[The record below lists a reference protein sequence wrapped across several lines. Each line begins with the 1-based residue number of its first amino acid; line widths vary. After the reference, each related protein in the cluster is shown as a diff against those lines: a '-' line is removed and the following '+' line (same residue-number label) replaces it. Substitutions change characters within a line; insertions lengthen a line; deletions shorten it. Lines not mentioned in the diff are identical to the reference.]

1 MQDHAEESEAM
12 TPLVGT
18 ALAVLAVAAFAAPLL
33 AERIGIPGAVLELV
47 VGLALGW
54 VLPGSTYASGTFIAS
69 LGALGFI
76 ILMFLVGVELDL
88 RSIWKG
94 SKRSIV
100 AGVLLFAVSMAVSQ
114 LLLGS
119 VLNASPFWVL
129 CGAATSVGITAP
141 VLYSQGI
148 LSSSFAKEVL
158 LIGSVAEFIYIMA
171 LNFVAASSGHSLHT
185 VAVSVGMRTSALVLL
200 TVAVSIIIRRLRNHI
215 PHHFQRYFRRDDPLE
230 LGLRGTF
237 ALLFFFVA
245 GTSFINIPDVL
256 GALMAGIIFRTVMGN
271 AKAIVERLTSV
282 ANSFFIPLFFLSVG
296 LQTPLHLS
304 ILGLL
309 PLIGLVIVVLFLP
322 RLLLIPYLMWRGFAF
337 RLSAAG
343 SMLLMAPLTLLIT
356 TAELGKAA
364 GILSPRTGAAMILT
378 ATLSALVFPVLG
390 KRLLLSEARS
400 TEPAGGDVSTG

>member
-1 MQDHAEESEAM
+1 M

-33 AERIGIPGAVLELV
+33 AEQVGIPGAVLELV

-54 VLPGSTYASGTFIAS
+54 VLPSSTYASGTFIAS

-100 AGVLLFAVSMAVSQ
+100 AGVLLFVVSLATSQ
-114 LLLGS
+114 FLLGS

-148 LSSSFAKEVL
+148 LNSSFAKEVL
-158 LIGSVAEFIYIMA
+158 LVGSVAEFSYIIA
-171 LNFVAASSGHSLHT
+171 LNFVAAFANHSLHT
-185 VAVSVGMRTSALVLL
+185 VAILVGLRTSALVLL
-200 TVAVSIIIRRLRNHI
+200 AVAVAVVIRKLRTRI
-215 PHHFQRYFRRDDPLE
+215 PHHFQRFFRRDDPIE

-237 ALLFFFVA
+237 ALMFFIVA
-245 GTSFINIPDVL
+245 GTSFIKIPDVL

-304 ILGLL
+304 LIALL
-309 PLIGLVIVVLFLP
+309 PLVGLVLVVLFLP
-322 RLLLIPYLMWRGFAF
+322 RLLLIPFLMWRGNSL
-337 RLSAAG
+337 RLSASG

-356 TAELGKAA
+356 TAELGRSA
-364 GILSPRTGAAMILT
+364 GILSAQTGAAMIVT
-378 ATLSALVFPVLG
+378 ATLSALVFPVVG
-390 KRLLLSEARS
+390 KKLLPEAEHMQETAS
-400 TEPAGGDVSTG
+400 GHAAVG

>member
-1 MQDHAEESEAM
+1 M

-33 AERIGIPGAVLELV
+33 AERVGIPGAVLELV

-54 VLPGSTYASGTFIAS
+54 VLPSSTYASGTFIAS

-100 AGVLLFAVSMAVSQ
+100 AGVLLFVVSLATSQ
-114 LLLGS
+114 FLLGS

-148 LSSSFAKEVL
+148 LNSSFAKEVL
-158 LIGSVAEFIYIMA
+158 LVGSVAEFSYIIA
-171 LNFVAASSGHSLHT
+171 LNFVAASANHSLHT
-185 VAVSVGMRTSALVLL
+185 VAVIVGLRTSALVLL
-200 TVAVSIIIRRLRNHI
+200 AVAVAVVIRKLRTRI
-215 PHHFQRYFRRDDPLE
+215 PHHFQRFFRRDDPIE

-237 ALLFFFVA
+237 ALMFFIVA
-245 GTSFINIPDVL
+245 GTSFIKIPDVL

-304 ILGLL
+304 LIALL
-309 PLIGLVIVVLFLP
+309 PLVGLVLVVLFLP
-322 RLLLIPYLMWRGFAF
+322 RLLLIPFLMWRGNSL
-337 RLSAAG
+337 RLSASG

-356 TAELGKAA
+356 TAELGRSA
-364 GILSPRTGAAMILT
+364 GILSVQTGAAMIVT
-378 ATLSALVFPVLG
+378 ATLSALVFPVVG
-390 KRLLLSEARS
+390 KKLLPEAEHMQETTS
-400 TEPAGGDVSTG
+400 GHAVVG